1 MKTLSYDTARC
12 AGVIAY
18 NTGETP
24 DGLPTHTMCDQLDT
38 CARYQAWRHWDRKAG
53 IPDYQMIPVSMAVP
67 DCTHK
72 IEVKDE
78 HEA

>member
-12 AGVIAY
+12 CGVIAF

-38 CARYQAWRHWDRKAG
+38 CARYQAWRHWDKAAG
-53 IPDYQMIPVSMAVP
+53 IPDYQQILVSMAVP
-67 DCTHK
+67 YCNHK
-72 IEVKDE
+72 IEVKDGQG
-78 HEA
+78 

>member
-18 NTGETP
+18 NTGETL
-24 DGLPTHTMCDQLDT
+24 DGLPTHTMCDHLST
-38 CARYQAWRHWDRKAG
+38 CARYQAWRYWDSKAG